1 MKRFNRKNFNIFIA
15 ILIPLLIVLTITTT
29 FLIQNLI
36 SYITYKGS
44 SINTSSISLEDI
56 NLNEVPYISTYYIKY
71 FLN

>member
-56 NLNEVPYISTYYIKY
+56 NLNEVPYISTYYI
-71 FLN
+71 